1 MGFSEETVQ
10 SNVRNTWYIREKE
23 NTWICVALYC
33 SSIRTTISPPPFGGR
48 DTKGEHTLAR
58 PVLVLSVWVT
68 VPTAGRVFSFFQC
81 QSCCCALRC
90 LHAVGPGAAPSLTH
104 NSHVPGQAPP
114 AKARPALPS
123 APAPMCRGSNK
134 LRCSLGTSKLEA

>member
-90 LHAVGPGAAPSLTH
+90 MLWAQGLPRHSLTTAMCLVRLLQPK
-104 NSHVPGQAPP
+104 HVQLFPQHLLLCAE
-114 AKARPALPS
+114 AA
-123 APAPMCRGSNK
+123 
-134 LRCSLGTSKLEA
+134 TS